1 VIKAVTITPT
11 WGRGENAEER
21 SDEQMDINNF
31 ESLTEIELEQLLDRK
46 RLPKHIAIIMDGN
59 GRWAEKRNLPRIEG
73 HKAAIAAV
81 RDIVEACGELEIQTL
96 TLYAF
101 STENWK
107 RPSREV
113 NGLMLLL
120 RQQLQEQTGELNENN
135 VRLRAIGQLN
145 RIPRRVRQELEKSI
159 HLTRSNTGLILN
171 LALNYGGRQEI
182 VQATRRIAQDVEEGR
197 LKIKEINED
206 LFANY
211 LYTANLPEL
220 DLLIRPSGEMR
231 VSNLLL
237 WQLAY
242 AELYVTPT
250 LWPDFRKRDLLLAL
264 VSYQQR
270 KRRFG
275 GLAPS

>member
-1 VIKAVTITPT
+1 MQTH
-11 WGRGENAEER
+11 NL
-21 SDEQMDINNF
+21 

-46 RLPKHIAIIMDGN
+46 KLPRHIAIIMDGN

-73 HKAAIAAV
+73 HRAAIEAV
-81 RDIVEACGELEIQTL
+81 RDIVESCGKLEIDAL

-107 RPSREV
+107 RPIREV
-113 NGLMLLL
+113 NALMLLL
-120 RQQLQEQTGELNENN
+120 REQLRENTAELDEDN
-135 VRLRAIGQLN
+135 VQLRAIGRLN
-145 RIPRRVRQELEKSI
+145 RVPRRVRQELERSI
-159 HLTRSNTGLILN
+159 NITQGNTGLILN
-171 LALNYGGRQEI
+171 LALNYGSRQEI
-182 VQATRRIAQDVEEGR
+182 IQATQRIAQDVEDGK
-197 LKIKEINED
+197 LKIRDINED
-206 LFANY
+206 LFASY

-231 VSNLLL
+231 VSNFLL

-250 LWPDFRKRDLLLAL
+250 LWPDFRTKDLLLAL

-275 GLAPS
+275 GLNEPSL

>member
-1 VIKAVTITPT
+1 
-11 WGRGENAEER
+11 
-21 SDEQMDINNF
+21 M
-31 ESLTEIELEQLLDRK
+31 ESCGKLEIE
-46 RLPKHIAIIMDGN
+46 A
-59 GRWAEKRNLPRIEG
+59 
-73 HKAAIAAV
+73 
-81 RDIVEACGELEIQTL
+81 L

-107 RPSREV
+107 RPRIEV
-113 NGLMLLL
+113 NALMILF
-120 RQQLQEQTGELNENN
+120 RQQLREQTEELNENN
-135 VRLRAIGQLN
+135 VQLRAIGQLN
-145 RIPRRVRQELEKSI
+145 RLPKSVCQELERSI
-159 HLTRSNTGLILN
+159 NLLKNNTGLILN

-182 VQATRRIAQDVEEGR
+182 VQAIQRIAQDVKEGK

-231 VSNLLL
+231 VSNFVL

-242 AELYVTPT
+242 AELYVTST
-250 LWPDFRKRDLLLAL
+250 LWPDFRKKDLLLAL
-264 VSYQQR
+264 IAYQQR

-275 GLAPS
+275 GLDGQTS

>member
-1 VIKAVTITPT
+1 MP
-11 WGRGENAEER
+11 
-21 SDEQMDINNF
+21 SNNL
-31 ESLTEIELEQLLDRK
+31 ESLTEIELEQLLNRQK
-46 RLPKHIAIIMDGN
+46 LPRHIAIVMDGN
-59 GRWAEKRNLPRIEG
+59 GRWAEKRDLPRIEG
-73 HKAAIAAV
+73 HKAAIEAI
-81 RDIVEACGELEIQTL
+81 RDVVESCGKLEIEAL

-107 RPSREV
+107 RPIREV
-113 NGLMLLL
+113 NALMLLL
-120 RQQLQEQTGELNENN
+120 RQQLKEQTEELNENN

-145 RIPRRVRQELEKSI
+145 RIPKRVRQELERSI
-159 HLTRSNTGLILN
+159 NITQNNTGLILN
-171 LALNYGGRQEI
+171 LALNYGSRQEI
-182 VQATRRIAQDVEEGR
+182 VQATQRIAQAVKEGE
-197 LKIKEINED
+197 LKINDINEN

-231 VSNLLL
+231 VSNFLL

-250 LWPDFRKRDLLLAL
+250 FWPDFRKRDLLLAL
-264 VSYQQR
+264 IAYQQR

-275 GLAPS
+275 GLNDQSQ

>member
-1 VIKAVTITPT
+1 MQT
-11 WGRGENAEER
+11 
-21 SDEQMDINNF
+21 NNF
-31 ESLTEIELEQLLDRK
+31 ESLTEVELEQLLDRQK
-46 RLPKHIAIIMDGN
+46 LPRHIAIIMDGN
-59 GRWAEKRNLPRIEG
+59 GRWAEKRDLPRIEG
-73 HKAAIAAV
+73 HKAAIESI
-81 RDIVEACGELEIQTL
+81 RDVVENCGKLEIEAL

-107 RPSREV
+107 RPVREV
-113 NGLMLLL
+113 NALMLLL
-120 RQQLQEQTGELNENN
+120 RQQLREQTEELNENN

-145 RIPRRVRQELEKSI
+145 RIPKRVRQELERSI
-159 HLTRSNTGLILN
+159 NITKNNTGLILN
-171 LALNYGGRQEI
+171 LALNYGSRQEI
-182 VQATRRIAQDVEEGR
+182 VQATQRIAQAVKDGE
-197 LKIKEINED
+197 LKINDINEN

-231 VSNLLL
+231 VSNFLL

-250 LWPDFRKRDLLLAL
+250 LWPDFRKKDLLLAL
-264 VSYQQR
+264 IAYQQR

-275 GLAPS
+275 GLDDRSS

>member
-1 VIKAVTITPT
+1 MQT
-11 WGRGENAEER
+11 
-21 SDEQMDINNF
+21 NNL
-31 ESLTEIELEQLLDRK
+31 ESLTEIELERLLDRK
-46 RLPKHIAIIMDGN
+46 KLPRHVAIIMDGN
-59 GRWAEKRNLPRIEG
+59 GRWAEKRDLPRIEG
-73 HKAAIAAV
+73 HKAAIEAI
-81 RDIVEACGELEIQTL
+81 RDVVESCGKLEIEAL

-107 RPSREV
+107 RPVREV
-113 NGLMLLL
+113 NALMLLL
-120 RQQLQEQTGELNENN
+120 RQQLREQTEELNENN

-145 RIPRRVRQELEKSI
+145 RIPKRVRQELERSI
-159 HLTRSNTGLILN
+159 NITKNNTGLILN
-171 LALNYGGRQEI
+171 LALNYGSRQEI
-182 VQATRRIAQDVEEGR
+182 VQATQRIAQAVKEGE
-197 LKIKEINED
+197 LKINDINEN

-231 VSNLLL
+231 VSNFLL

-250 LWPDFRKRDLLLAL
+250 FWPDFRKRDLLLAL
-264 VSYQQR
+264 IAYQQR

-275 GLAPS
+275 GLNDQSQ